1 MKDGE
6 KLTYEKLFY
15 HIPNRRAKRST
26 DDWGGRP
33 KGFPLTL
40 RSWCKKLKTE
50 YVQIPDRR
58 LAETGSSLRGNLS
71 AQNEGYPFSAS
82 PLFEEI
88 GVPATS
94 NGEFFQSS
102 LAQGADISIVQY
114 LGIAADEPE
123 RIERH
128 TKPSYVLPLV
138 EIGWTEADCRKWCE
152 ENDLLS
158 PIYTTT
164 SRGGVLVL
172 PQSERRSI
180 TPVAEDLSR
189 FMGFAPEMGQRLSY
203 NIPRRWSYRPRLR

>member
-1 MKDGE
+1 MR
-6 KLTYEKLFY
+6 YE
-15 HIPNRRAKRST
+15 RRRKAHLRKAVLSYPQPASEAQHRRLG
-26 DDWGGRP
+26 GGRP
-33 KGFPLTL
+33 KGFPLTF

-50 YVQIPDRR
+50 YVQLPDRR
-58 LAETGSSLRGNLS
+58 VAETRSSLRGDLS
-71 AQNEGYPFSAS
+71 AQNKGRSWAS
-82 PLFEEI
+82 PSFEEI

-94 NGEFFQSS
+94 NGEFSPSS

-128 TKPSYVLPLV
+128 TKSGIVLPLV

-158 PIYTTT
+158 PIYTTA
-164 SRGGVLVL
+164 SRGVLVL
-172 PQSERRSI
+172 PQSGRRSI

-189 FMGFAPEMGQRLSY
+189 FMGLAPEMGQGLSHDF
-203 NIPRRWSYRPRLR
+203 PR